1 MKSVET
7 FEGTLKTVKDEIA
20 KIDETYDLYSLGEAE
35 GKVVRALQ
43 LLEVQISEIGSELY
57 AVVRQRRAD
66 ISQGKVVKAEEKVA
80 KTAAKKT
87 VKKTGKK

>member
-1 MKSVET
+1 MKSIEA
-7 FEGTLKTVKDEIA
+7 FDETLKTVKAEIA
-20 KIDETYDLYSLGEAE
+20 KVDETYSLEALGEAE

-57 AVVRQRRAD
+57 ANVRQRRAD
-66 ISQGKVVKAEEKVA
+66 IAQGKIAKVEEKAV
-80 KTAAKKT
+80 KELVKKT